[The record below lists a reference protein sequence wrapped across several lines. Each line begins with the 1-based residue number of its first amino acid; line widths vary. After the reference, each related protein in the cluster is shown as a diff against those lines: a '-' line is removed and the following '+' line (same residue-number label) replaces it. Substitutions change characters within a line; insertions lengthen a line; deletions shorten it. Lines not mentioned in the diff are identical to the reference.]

1 MQQHSA
7 RLRVLLEAEADGESD
22 LSPAGEPAIR
32 GHLRLVS
39 EALAVTAGPATR
51 GGLEQL
57 ALDLPNWF
65 TERDGEIADQM
76 ARQAAA
82 AEHELDRQFGTDRPT
97 DDPSVQG
104 MADRRMRVDGWLRL
118 FLRWVGESIGDDG
131 FASVAVAWMD
141 DHQTDLA
148 NTIFAMDRRA
158 KEAEIART
166 GETAV
171 DDPVVV
177 NRIGQAAMLQA
188 HTRFLVEACAATFT
202 ARQR

>member
-1 MQQHSA
+1 MQQSSA
-7 RLRVLLEAEADGESD
+7 RLRTLLEAEAEGESD

-39 EALAVTAGPATR
+39 EALAATAGPATR
-51 GGLEQL
+51 PGLEQL
-57 ALDLPNWF
+57 AVELPNYF
-65 TERDGEIADQM
+65 ADRDGQIADQM
-76 ARQAAA
+76 ARQAEAA
-82 AEHELDRQFGTDRPT
+82 DHELDRQFGVDRPV
-97 DDPSVQG
+97 DDPSVRG

-118 FLRWVGESIGDDG
+118 FLRWVGEAIGDEG
-131 FASVAVAWMD
+131 FAPAAVAWMD
-141 DHQTDLA
+141 EHQTDLA

-166 GETAV
+166 GEAAV

-188 HTRFLVEACAATFT
+188 HVRFLIEACAATFT
-202 ARQR
+202 ARM